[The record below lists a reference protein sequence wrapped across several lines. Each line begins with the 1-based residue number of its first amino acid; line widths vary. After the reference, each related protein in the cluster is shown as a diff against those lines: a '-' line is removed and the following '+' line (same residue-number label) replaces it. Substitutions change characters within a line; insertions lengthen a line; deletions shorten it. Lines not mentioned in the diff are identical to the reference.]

1 MFPLQSLAQAG
12 GGAYTEQMLRKY
24 PCDPWT
30 LPYVKAA
37 QVEAGVGREW
47 GVVGEAFCRQEER
60 AGPGSECPRVMPSW
74 LLAWLVLPLSLWRL
88 GDSKSLKGHSQSLP
102 AARFCVPPPQCP
114 LLLSQPLHWKGVGQG
129 KAPVCFSGFSSLCPL
144 RVKRHLKT
152 FLEEEEGCAE
162 Q

>member
-102 AARFCVPPPQCP
+102 AARLCAPPPRVPCCS
-114 LLLSQPLHWKGVGQG
+114 LSPFTGKGWGRAKLPYVS
-129 KAPVCFSGFSSLCPL
+129 AGFPPYAL
-144 RVKRHLKT
+144 
-152 FLEEEEGCAE
+152 
-162 Q
+162 